1 MDMKQEVRLQI
12 RYGHR
17 HWTVYTR
24 GEWEYE
30 TMERVYKL
38 GDILQIDGFYGYKIT
53 EISDVHIVIEFYEEK
68 YILTHDE
75 PIHMFSEI
83 EGREWSDG
91 CVYDGDDYST
101 DVTWLN
107 AE

>member
-1 MDMKQEVRLQI
+1 MEQEVRLQI

-53 EISDVHIVIEFYEEK
+53 EISDVRIVIEFYEEK

>member
-1 MDMKQEVRLQI
+1 MEQEVRLQI

-30 TMERVYKL
+30 TIERVYKL

-53 EISDVHIVIEFYEEK
+53 EISDVRIVIEFYEEK
-68 YILTHDE
+68 YVLTHDE

>member
-1 MDMKQEVRLQI
+1 MEQEVRLQI

-53 EISDVHIVIEFYEEK
+53 DISDVRIVIEFYEEK

-101 DVTWLN
+101 DVTWVN

>member
-1 MDMKQEVRLQI
+1 MEQEVRLQI

-30 TMERVYKL
+30 TIERVYKL

-53 EISDVHIVIEFYEEK
+53 EISDVRIVIEFYEEK

>member
-1 MDMKQEVRLQI
+1 MEQEVRLQI

-53 EISDVHIVIEFYEEK
+53 EISDVRIVIEFYEEK
-68 YILTHDE
+68 YVLTHDE

>member
-1 MDMKQEVRLQI
+1 MDMEQEVRLQI

-24 GEWEYE
+24 GEWKYE
-30 TMERVYKL
+30 TFERVYKL

-53 EISDVHIVIEFYEEK
+53 EISDARIVIEFYEEK

-101 DVTWLN
+101 DIAWIKT
-107 AE
+107 E

>member
-1 MDMKQEVRLQI
+1 MEQEVRLQI

-53 EISDVHIVIEFYEEK
+53 EISDVRIVIEFYEEK

-101 DVTWLN
+101 DVTWLY